1 VVALTAAKFMF
12 GLLDQW
18 PGCRIGYGSACQTDL
33 LKVTS
38 DTIDWYCFDSAR
50 ICRVFADEI

>member
-1 VVALTAAKFMF
+1 MF

-38 DTIDWYCFDSAR
+38 DTIDWYCFDSAL